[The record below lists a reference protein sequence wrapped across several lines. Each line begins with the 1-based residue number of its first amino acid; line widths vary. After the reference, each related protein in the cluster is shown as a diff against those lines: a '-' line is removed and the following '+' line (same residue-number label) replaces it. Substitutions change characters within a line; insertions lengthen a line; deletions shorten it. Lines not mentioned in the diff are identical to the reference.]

1 MIVSPSGSLNGDGA
15 TSAIEFAAELG
26 ETSEEPPTPTPLS
39 PVGVPSF
46 SPTEEN
52 NTVATQRTVI

>member
-26 ETSEEPPTPTPLS
+26 EISDDPPTPTPLS

-46 SPTEEN
+46 SPTGDKQHN
-52 NTVATQRTVI
+52 SYKSWKL